1 MMDIDQMRDEVQG
14 IARDTSAERRRDR
27 YNAALITTLLD
38 VAESLRVLAA
48 ESEAAMHPMTV
59 TQHIEMPTD
68 DDAIVVGSV
77 VYAEHIDG
85 PGEVKGF
92 GETEGKMYAEV
103 DFGGDNFFKVW
114 VDALHLLTGDEG
126 DEPDPLAEVI
136 IEPEV
141 LHISDSGKE
150 AIARAVE
157 QVTSVAPAGPDPETD
172 FDVDPLDNLK
182 RKAAARKKKGTEK

>member
-48 ESEAAMHPMTV
+48 ESAAAMHGETV

-68 DDAIVVGSV
+68 GDAIVVGSV

-85 PGEVKGF
+85 PGEVKAF
-92 GETEGKMYAEV
+92 GSTEGKDYALV
-103 DFGGDNFFKVW
+103 DFGGEEMKVW
-114 VDALHLLTGDEG
+114 LDALHLLTGDEG

-136 IEPEV
+136 IERDETEVVYGNPE
-141 LHISDSGKE
+141 
-150 AIARAVE
+150 
-157 QVTSVAPAGPDPETD
+157 PDPEAD
-172 FDVDPLDNLK
+172 FDVDPLEVVK
-182 RKAAARKKKGTEK
+182 RKAAARKKKGAEK